1 MNKKIIAVSVLIA
14 ILFVSAIAG
23 TIFYYNSVVSSE
35 NSKISSLNNDITNLT
50 AEIASLN
57 SQISNL
63 TSQITNLTSANLITS
78 FSVTEEPNNAPLV
91 QMFPTLAVN
100 IPYDNLCIN
109 GSVTNSGHVTAFS
122 AGFHVV
128 AYATDGTLEINMT
141 VPLANGIFG
150 TDSATD
156 ALILGNPRSTISEGE
171 FAALH
176 LGTIGSL
183 QLGSL
188 DVGQTANFEIA
199 IFHEGVVSNWTIT
212 PVWTNTP

>member
-78 FSVTEEPNNAPLV
+78 FSVTEEPNNAP
-91 QMFPTLAVN
+91 
-100 IPYDNLCIN
+100 
-109 GSVTNSGHVTAFS
+109 SSTNVPHFS
-122 AGFHVV
+122 
-128 AYATDGTLEINMT
+128 
-141 VPLANGIFG
+141 
-150 TDSATD
+150 
-156 ALILGNPRSTISEGE
+156 R
-171 FAALH
+171 
-176 LGTIGSL
+176 
-183 QLGSL
+183 
-188 DVGQTANFEIA
+188 
-199 IFHEGVVSNWTIT
+199 
-212 PVWTNTP
+212 